1 MKNALIGQLNAAY
14 EFFDRSTRSL
24 TEDDSG
30 FAPAEGV
37 FTAANQ
43 VAHAAQTID
52 WFIEGAFSLDGFDMN
67 FEAHEREVRAVRSL
81 AQARAWLKR
90 AIENG
95 TKVIASRTEDEWGQP
110 LPEGPIMGGLPR
122 TAIFGGIAD
131 HTAHHRGALTVY
143 ARLLGK
149 IPSNPYVEAGT

>member
-1 MKNALIGQLNAAY
+1 MKNGLIAQLNVAY

-30 FAPAEGV
+30 FAPTEGV

-52 WFIEGAFSLDGFDMN
+52 WFIEGAFSPDGFDMH

-90 AIENG
+90 SVENG

-122 TAIFGGIAD
+122 TAILGGITD

-149 IPSNPYVEAGT
+149 IPPNPYVEAGT